1 MGRDFV
7 LVKAYVTTENTL
19 SVQTS
24 RSGQNLIAAKDQSRQ
39 KPGAR
44 APSPAECTTEGIAHG
59 ICGMTQKTEYPH
71 QARQGSKVLS
81 RQV

>member
-44 APSPAECTTEGIAHG
+44 APSPAECTPEGLPTEH
-59 ICGMTQKTEYPH
+59 TENTETGLFH
-71 QARQGSKVLS
+71 AR
-81 RQV
+81 R